1 MPTEKSVL
9 CCSSS
14 EGAAM
19 ISNDS
24 SRVTDSDIFNNK
36 CRNAYN
42 ELRKV
47 SVLQTLRKFR
57 LTFSSR
63 SDDRL

>member
-1 MPTEKSVL
+1 MS
-9 CCSSS
+9 
-14 EGAAM
+14 
-19 ISNDS
+19 SNDS